1 MGTEEQLGEGGKQ
14 MEILPPLPA
23 PDLADVRVGILR
35 IDAVVLPDVVKCI
48 GHVAATTTVVVGHAI
63 HQVLGAEGEQLPRL
77 PLQLPL
83 QCAH

>member
-1 MGTEEQLGEGGKQ
+1 MGTEEQLGGGEQ

-35 IDAVVLPDVVKCI
+35 IDAVVLPDVLKGI

-83 QCAH
+83 QRAH